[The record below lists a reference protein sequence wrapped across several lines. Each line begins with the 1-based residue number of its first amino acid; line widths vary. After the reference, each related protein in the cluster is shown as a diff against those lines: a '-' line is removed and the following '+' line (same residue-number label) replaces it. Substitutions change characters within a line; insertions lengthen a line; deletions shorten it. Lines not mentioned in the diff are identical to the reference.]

1 MSKQLPKIEEST
13 KFNFFTS
20 IWIVPFIA
28 LIIAGWLAY
37 QYFSELGSEIRIVF
51 PENVGL
57 KAGQSHIKYR
67 NVPIGTIKK
76 IELQEDGEG
85 VTVVVRMDKGTDK
98 YLNEN
103 TKFWIVKPEVGVTG
117 VSGLETII
125 SGTYIDM
132 FSEDGEEFQN
142 KFIGMSHAF
151 RQTNE
156 GEYFSLSAP
165 VGYNIRKGTPLYFK
179 NLKVGHVE
187 YINISLDSTAIE
199 FIVFIEKFYVPYVH
213 TDSKFWVISAMNV
226 DFSHGNL
233 DVNMAPLSNLLH
245 GGIAFSSSGEDVN
258 RRLPHAYMFH
268 LHKNASVAESKQIGK
283 GGKAMKR
290 FSIEVEESIAK
301 LKRDASVQYNGFDV
315 GHVEDIELS
324 YNNKSH
330 KMLGNITVNIDTS
343 AFKDN
348 SDKTKTGE
356 ENFYAAVKEGLR
368 VKIAE
373 TDPITGIL
381 FVDLVFE
388 ESNITK
394 EIVASNGY
402 PLLPISTSKSED
414 IMAKVEQILNKIN
427 TLPLDGV
434 VTSVSKLLNN
444 ADILVVETNSMI
456 KGVNE
461 PLTTVL
467 SDLKTTIKNLN
478 TMSNKKSFINMPDE
492 ISKSLVT
499 LTDTLKTAKKVVKG
513 YDEKSLISRQL
524 SQTLQVVTKVSQE
537 MQAFLK
543 MLNRKPNS
551 LIFGDK

>member
-1 MSKQLPKIEEST
+1 MSKQIPKIEEST

-28 LIIAGWLAY
+28 LIVAGWLAY

-132 FSEDGEEFQN
+132 FTEDGEEFQK
-142 KFIGMSHAF
+142 KFIGMRHPF

-179 NLKVGHVE
+179 NLKVGRVE
-187 YINISLDSTAIE
+187 YINISLDSTSVE
-199 FIVFIEKFYVPYVH
+199 FIVFIEKIYVPYVH
-213 TDSKFWVISAMNV
+213 TDSKFWAISAMNV
-226 DFSHGNL
+226 DFSHANL

-258 RRLPHAYMFH
+258 RTIPDAYMFH
-268 LHKNASVAESKQIGK
+268 LYKNASAAASKQIGK

-301 LKRDASVQYNGFDV
+301 LKHGASVQYNGFDV
-315 GHVEDIELS
+315 GDVEDIVLS

-343 AFKDN
+343 AFQDN
-348 SDKTKTGE
+348 TDKVHTGE

-368 VKIAE
+368 AKIAK
-373 TDPITGIL
+373 TDPITGML

-394 EIVASNGY
+394 EIVTSNRY
-402 PLLPISTSKSED
+402 PRLPLSRQKSED
-414 IMAKVEQILNKIN
+414 IMAQVEQILNKIN
-427 TLPLDGV
+427 ALPLENV
-434 VTSVSKLLNN
+434 VTSVSKLLQNT
-444 ADILVVETNSMI
+444 DSMI
-456 KGVNE
+456 THVNE

-467 SDLKTTIKNLN
+467 KDLKTTIANLN
-478 TMSNKKSFINMPDE
+478 TMSNKKSFIRMPDE

-499 LTDTLKTAKKVVKG
+499 LTDTLKTTKKVVKG

-524 SQTLQVVTKVSQE
+524 SQTLQIVTQVSQE
-537 MQAFLK
+537 MKAFLK